1 MTGWV
6 PAEAVRVAR
15 LAERR
20 KAGPLGFAGAACLA
34 VIVMINQA
42 PCAALSNRL
51 AASADSRT
59 SPECRPNAEGAS
71 TAVSGSRIL
80 RHSRYFR
87 QRALWSLEIVPPI
100 GWVSWRIRTVTL
112 VALPES
118 PHRGAG
124 ARPGGEPGGR
134 DGRYWPHPFGLGST
148 MHRAGTR
155 PGRATCRQ
163 YITTVH

>member
-1 MTGWV
+1 M
-6 PAEAVRVAR
+6 P
-15 LAERR
+15 
-20 KAGPLGFAGAACLA
+20 
-34 VIVMINQA
+34 
-42 PCAALSNRL
+42 
-51 AASADSRT
+51 
-59 SPECRPNAEGAS
+59 PECRPNAEGAS

-134 DGRYWPHPFGLGST
+134 DGRCWPPPFGLGST

-155 PGRATCRQ
+155 RSRATDRYHITIVRYCQALRSIPVSRLLRLRRGLYLAGRAADHTIVC
-163 YITTVH
+163 